1 MATPN
6 VDKLFNTMRETLS
19 ERAWSQGVNVAR
31 SGGVVGLTADE
42 DELRLSVVSTM
53 RPSPY
58 EVHLSPGDEEWSCEC
73 GHAACV
79 HAAAA
84 VIAAKQAIF
93 EGKTMPKPQN
103 AAQPMVVTLEGME
116 ISVSPLHTKNA
127 SLPMLTT
134 LDGMVTLGRPTQASN
149 VLSPMLV
156 MQAGMVML

>member
-6 VDKLFNTMRETLS
+6 VDKLFITMRETLS

-31 SGGVVGLTADE
+31 SGGVVGLTANE

-58 EVHLSPGDEEWSCEC
+58 EVHLWPEDEEWSCEC

-103 AAQPMVVTLEGME
+103 AAQLVYLLTEAPDGLVVKVILEYPDGRAE
-116 ISVSPLHTKNA
+116 PLT
-127 SLPMLTT
+127 
-134 LDGMVTLGRPTQASN
+134 GRVRADRRARPN
-149 VLSPMLV
+149 E
-156 MQAGMVML
+156 GD

>member
-58 EVHLSPGDEEWSCEC
+58 EVHLWPGDEEWSCEC

-103 AAQPMVVTLEGME
+103 AAQLVYLLTGGPGRLGGEGDLG
-116 ISVSPLHTKNA
+116 VPRRPRRA
-127 SLPMLTT
+127 LT
-134 LDGMVTLGRPTQASN
+134 GRVRRPPRSAQ
-149 VLSPMLV
+149 
-156 MQAGMVML
+156 